1 MHGKD
6 FILDWLKTFFLVV
19 TLINAAMFIMGLYFM
34 PENRFGYEAFA
45 APLIYGLAGCLPN
58 VVMYSRRE
66 LKVKELLVRKVLQLV
81 LVEVLV
87 LFAAFY
93 DAGEQW
99 LRADIIVSVAVSIFV
114 IYVIANVFDWVQN
127 TLSAKRMTEELL
139 QFQEAKMKQ

>member
-6 FILDWLKTFFLVV
+6 FIVDWLKSFFMVV
-19 TLINAAMFIMGLYFM
+19 TLINAVMFIMGLYFM

-45 APLIYGLAGCLPN
+45 APLVYGLAGCLPN
-58 VVMYSRRE
+58 LVMYSKHE
-66 LKVKELLVRKVLQLV
+66 LKVKELVVRKAVQLV

-99 LRADIIVSVAVSIFV
+99 MRAEIIGSVAVSIFV
-114 IYVIANVFDWVQN
+114 IYVLANLFDWLQN
-127 TLSAKRMTEELL
+127 MLSAKRMTEELM
-139 QFQEAKMKQ
+139 QFQDSLKSM